1 MMAGKMKGPVGVEI
15 AGLGHYAPDRIV
27 TNDEIE
33 AQLGLEAGWI
43 ERRTGIRSR
52 RWAEDGQGLSDI
64 AVAAAE
70 RALTQSGIARDNI
83 ALVLLATSTPD
94 HLLPPSAP
102 LVAHRLGLTRAGG
115 IDMAGACAGFVY
127 ALTLADTFVRTHRA
141 PVLVVAAN
149 ILSRRIN
156 PKERASAILFADA
169 AGAVVLSP
177 SARTDAGVVACE
189 LVSDGSGYDLIKIP
203 SGGSRQPFHAG
214 LEPSETLM
222 SLADGR
228 AVFQKAVAMMAD
240 TSKAALAEAGLSVSD
255 IDHWVPHQANER
267 IIEAVRSRLG
277 CSKHQVIS
285 SVTEYAN
292 SSAASIPFTLAK
304 HAEARHY
311 RTGQHVLFSA
321 AGAGL
326 TGGAVV
332 FRL

>member
-1 MMAGKMKGPVGVEI
+1 MAGRTNNSVGVEI
-15 AGLGHYAPDRIV
+15 AGFGHYAPDRII
-27 TNDEIE
+27 TNAEIE

-64 AVAAAE
+64 AIAAGE
-70 RALTQSGIARDNI
+70 RALAQSGIGRERI

-102 LVAHRLGLTRAGG
+102 LVAHRLGLVRAGG

-127 ALTLADTFVRTHRA
+127 ALTLADSFVRIHRA
-141 PVLVVAAN
+141 PVLVIAAN

-156 PKERASAILFADA
+156 PEERASAILFADA
-169 AGAVVLSP
+169 AGAVVLNPSP
-177 SARTDAGVVACE
+177 RTDAGVVGCE
-189 LVSDGSGYDLIKIP
+189 LMSDGSGYDLIKIP
-203 SGGSRQPFHAG
+203 AGGSRQPFHDG
-214 LEPSETLM
+214 LDPSETLM

-228 AVFQKAVAMMAD
+228 AVFQKAVAMMAE
-240 TSKAALAEAGLSVSD
+240 TSKAALAEAGLSTAD
-255 IDHWVPHQANER
+255 IDHWIPHQANER
-267 IIEAVRSRLG
+267 IIEAVRGRLG
-277 CSKHQVIS
+277 LLEHQVVS
-285 SVTEYAN
+285 SVAEYAN

-304 HAEARHY
+304 YAEARHY
-311 RTGQHVLFSA
+311 RPQQHVLFSA